1 MLVRHDVGRMAKK
14 TAGVSEVLRRGD
26 KVIATA
32 DLRGVPEG
40 TAGKVSV
47 VNGFEWVRYWVR
59 FDNGVSLGSI
69 NRKSLATPTE
79 LRQKVAGGAANG
91 ADEADESKDT
101 AGGGGDDGAGV
112 ATSNGTVVPQ
122 KLIDR
127 SAAARARLAA

>member
-1 MLVRHDVGRMAKK
+1 MAKK
-14 TAGVSEVLRRGD
+14 TVAVPEVFRRGD

-40 TAGKVSV
+40 TEGTVSV

-69 NRKSLATPTE
+69 NRKALATSAELE
-79 LRQKVAGGAANG
+79 LRAAGGGANG
-91 ADEADESKDT
+91 ADEAEASEDT
-101 AGGGGDDGAGV
+101 AGGGDDDGGGV
-112 ATSNGTVVPQ
+112 TTSNGTVVPQ

-127 SAAARARLAA
+127 AAAARARLAA